1 MSEATMWTRARKALG
16 GLDPVRVENPA
27 HPGTP
32 DVNWGGLCRHTDIRA
47 EGWIELKWVRR
58 APRLPGT
65 VLPLHHFTPQQR
77 AWLLR
82 RAARGG
88 RVHVL
93 LKVGPAWLLF
103 DGKTAAEHLGKVTY
117 HELNALAIRVWPR
130 GLVEME
136 LRKCLL
142 TTGSS

>member
-1 MSEATMWTRARKALG
+1 MWLRARKALG

-27 HPGTP
+27 GPGTP
-32 DVNWGGLCRHTDIRA
+32 DVNWGGECRFTNIQA

-58 APRLPGT
+58 WPTMHDTIVRLD
-65 VLPLHHFTPQQR
+65 HFTPQQR

-82 RAARGG
+82 RSARGG

-93 LKVGPAWLLF
+93 LKVGQAWLLF
-103 DGKTAAEHLGKVTY
+103 DGATAARVLGKSTRA
-117 HELNALAIRVWPR
+117 ELMETALKVWPK

-136 LRKCLL
+136 LRTCLL
-142 TTGSS
+142 TTR

>member
-1 MSEATMWTRARKALG
+1 MWTRTRKALG

-27 HPGTP
+27 YPGTP
-32 DVNWGGLCRHTDIRA
+32 DVNWGGFCRHTRLTA
-47 EGWIELKWVRR
+47 EGWIELKWVRDWPKR
-58 APRLPGT
+58 AET
-65 VLPLHHFTPQQR
+65 AVPLHHFTPQQR

-82 RAARGG
+82 RHARGG

-93 LKVGPAWLLF
+93 LKVSTAWLLF
-103 DGKTAAEHLGKVTY
+103 DGAVAAEHLGRATRADL
-117 HELNALAIRVWPR
+117 HALAIRVWPR

-142 TTGSS
+142 TTGCR

>member
-1 MSEATMWTRARKALG
+1 MWTRCRKALG

-32 DVNWGGLCRHTDIRA
+32 DVNWGGWCRFLDLRG
-47 EGWIELKWVRR
+47 EGWIELKWVRKAPER
-58 APRLPGT
+58 AST
-65 VLPLHHFTPQQR
+65 VLSLHHFTPQQR
-77 AWLLR
+77 VWLLR

-93 LKVGPAWLLF
+93 LKVGQAWMLF
-103 DGKTAAEHLGKVTY
+103 DGVTAANHLGKVTY
-117 HELNALAIRVWPR
+117 HELNGLAIRVWPR

-142 TTGSS
+142 TTGLS